1 MDRFSKVHPAV
12 CFLFFV
18 FEIII
23 TLAFL
28 NPYHLAVS
36 FAAALLY
43 YLRLCGGRRLLSLLR
58 FTLPLILL
66 VAVLNMLFCRYGAT
80 VLFSVGSTH
89 FSLEALAY
97 GACTGVMLA
106 AVIVWFS
113 AYSEV
118 ITSDKFTALFGGFAP
133 NLVLLFSMVLRFVPL
148 MNQTARELKEGQQ
161 GLGNE
166 TKGLKNTLRRFSAL
180 VSISLERSI
189 ETADTMRARGFGKNK
204 RRHYSPYVFRA
215 ADAVLTGVFIIL
227 FIAQAAAYVSGRF
240 QFSYTQTLDVAAFSA
255 PALILWAVLCVLP
268 LVIDLAEDV
277 KWRFLKSK
285 I

>member
-1 MDRFSKVHPAV
+1 MDRFSKFHPAV
-12 CFLFFV
+12 CFLFFI
-18 FEIII
+18 FAII
-23 TLAFL
+23 TTLVFI
-28 NPYHLAVS
+28 NPYYLAVS
-36 FAAALLY
+36 LVSALLY
-43 YLRLCGGRRLLSLLR
+43 YLRLCGGRRLLSLLKWI
-58 FTLPLILL
+58 LPLICL
-66 VAVLNMLFCRYGAT
+66 VAVFNMLFCRYGAT
-80 VLFSVGSTH
+80 VLFSVGSAD
-89 FSLEALAY
+89 FSLEALVY
-97 GACTGVMLA
+97 GACMGVMLA

-148 MNQTARELKEGQQ
+148 MSKTAYELKEGQQ

-166 TKGLKNTLRRFSAL
+166 TKGLKNTMRRFSAL
-180 VSISLERSI
+180 VSVSLERSI

-204 RRHYSPYVFRA
+204 RRHFSPYVFRA
-215 ADAVLTGVFIIL
+215 ADAVLAAAFVIL
-227 FIAQAAAYVSGRF
+227 FITQAAAYFSGAF
-240 QFSYTQTLDVAAFSA
+240 AFSYTNTLVIQRFSA
-255 PALILWAVLCVLP
+255 PALVLWAVLCVLP